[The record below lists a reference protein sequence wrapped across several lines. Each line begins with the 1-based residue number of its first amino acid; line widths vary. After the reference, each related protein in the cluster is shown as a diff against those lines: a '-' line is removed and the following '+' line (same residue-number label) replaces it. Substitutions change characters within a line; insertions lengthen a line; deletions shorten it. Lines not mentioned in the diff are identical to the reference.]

1 MDRIAKALELAR
13 LQVPAAEQAAPAR
26 EPARPVRPGEVRYTR
41 TRAVA
46 VPADALRARHVSSG
60 HERTPLAEAF
70 KRLRTQ
76 VIARLRESGRNALGV
91 SSPRAGEGKTTV
103 ALNLAV
109 HAAMEA
115 DWTVLLVEADLRRPG
130 LCEALGIGAQPGLG
144 DHLARGAPLETLLL
158 DPGFGRCLLLP
169 AGAPRENSSELL
181 GASRM
186 QELALELRQRYPDRL
201 VIYDLPPLLD
211 AADGIAVLPWVEAL
225 LLVVE
230 EGRTAADD
238 VLRAAQVAGDARLI
252 GTVLNMTREPMARE
266 PMTRELQNGARS
278 WWRRLLGAG
287 G

>member
-13 LQVPAAEQAAPAR
+13 LEAPAAAQPAPAR
-26 EPARPVRPGEVRYTR
+26 EPARPVPPGEVRYTR
-41 TRAVA
+41 TRAIA
-46 VPADALRARHVSSG
+46 VSADAMRARHVSGG

-76 VIARLRESGRNALGV
+76 VMGRLRESGRKALGV

-109 HAAMEA
+109 HAAMET
-115 DWTVLLVEADLRRPG
+115 DWTVLLVESDLRRPG
-130 LCEALGIGAQPGLG
+130 LCDALGIGAQPGLG
-144 DHLARGAPLETLLL
+144 DYLARGVPLETLLI

-169 AGAPRENSSELL
+169 AGAPHANSSELL
-181 GASRM
+181 GSARM
-186 QELALELRQRYPDRL
+186 QDLAAELRQRYPDRL

-238 VLRAAQVAGDARLI
+238 VLHAAQIAGDGRLI
-252 GTVLNMTREPMARE
+252 GTVLNKTREP
-266 PMTRELQNGARS
+266 QNGARV
-278 WWRRLLGAG
+278 WWQRLLGG
-287 G
+287 GG